1 MADYVILGRVE
12 KIGPQE
18 FCATVSAV
26 PAELVIPGTSIETKT
41 LDSHVAA
48 VEFIKEAAIRL
59 GGAVVTHGDCVV
71 GLVPDDWEG
80 WGP

>member
-12 KIGPQE
+12 QIGPQE
-18 FCATVSAV
+18 FCATLSAV
-26 PAELVIPGTSIETKT
+26 PAELVIPGTTIETRT
-41 LDSHVAA
+41 LDSHEAA
-48 VEFIKEAAIRL
+48 MDFVKETAIRL
-59 GGAVVTHGDCVV
+59 GGAVLSHGDCVI